1 MDKKM
6 DDLIRWYIKDCN
18 FTNEEKL
25 SLRIAREASPEEAS
39 PEEYKELI
47 QQYFDRMPFC
57 NLTSD
62 DHFIAFDESGTAFID
77 KIFEREVDDDTLV
90 ISTTYEHTSVQ
101 KCLAVVKN
109 KILLNSDR
117 DIRAYNISPLIE
129 EAKKYKKVFVYIIGT
144 QLSTGE
150 ITPQLFYEKLKE
162 AFVSNNIEHKI
173 MIDDVHGMFMTPRD
187 YRIFDY
193 VLYTAHSLVTEY
205 NMGLL
210 ITKEYMFGKRAYNWG
225 KEYLEKLDIILKRRL
240 KMLQFKNIIIQ
251 YLNEYLSDTN
261 MFRLFNFTSDHIF
274 AVETVGLEYDTNTWE
289 KLDLYKIRVSEF
301 KMVKN
306 WIRIRFQEFTRLSED
321 KAIEGLHYLCKII
334 EKAKLIQKM
343 RG

>member
-1 MDKKM
+1 MNKKM
-6 DDLIRWYIKDCN
+6 DELVKWYIRDCN

-57 NLTSD
+57 NLTSN

-117 DIRAYNISPLIE
+117 DIRAYNINPLIE

-162 AFVSNNIEHKI
+162 ALVSNNIEHKI

>member
-1 MDKKM
+1 ML
-6 DDLIRWYIKDCN
+6 DLIKWYYN
-18 FTNEEKL
+18 SSPFTEDEKVL
-25 SLRIAREASPEEAS
+25 LNTLRTPDIEYNDID
-39 PEEYKELI
+39 YKELT

-57 NLTSD
+57 NLTSN

-117 DIRAYNISPLIE
+117 DIRAYNINPLIE

-162 AFVSNNIEHKI
+162 AFVSNNIV

-274 AVETVGLEYDTNTWE
+274 AVETVGLEYDTDTWE